1 MCLAQCLQ
9 SPPCPDPALP
19 CEQHLNV
26 TVGPLG
32 SPVHHVYKEANV
44 SSSQRASRLPGPAL
58 PVWGGRGIRRSTWH
72 DLTFQEDLPLG
83 ESLR

>member
-9 SPPCPDPALP
+9 SPPCPDPALS

-26 TVGPLG
+26 TVGPLVQ
-32 SPVHHVYKEANV
+32 SC
-44 SSSQRASRLPGPAL
+44 ASRLQRGKCLLQPEGFQTARACPASL
-58 PVWGGRGIRRSTWH
+58 GWTWDQKAH
-72 DLTFQEDLPLG
+72 NLTFQEDLPLG